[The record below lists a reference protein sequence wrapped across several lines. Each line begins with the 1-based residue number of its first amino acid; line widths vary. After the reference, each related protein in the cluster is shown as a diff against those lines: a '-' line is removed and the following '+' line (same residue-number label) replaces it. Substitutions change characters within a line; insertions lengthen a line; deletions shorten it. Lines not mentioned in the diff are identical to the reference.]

1 VICPS
6 GDHAR
11 GRQCRCIIS
20 AQNWNPR
27 ALWTFEFGGTVN
39 RSQQFQ
45 HIKSNAPRSDSAAAH
60 GTAEF
65 VRSPHALDSSDASI
79 EELPVVVRRILL
91 VEDETMI
98 AMMVEDFLVDL
109 GWEVIVLA
117 GTLDRAL
124 AMARDADIDAAILDV
139 NLRGQD
145 SFAAA
150 DILSERKIPFVF
162 ASGYG
167 VDVIDDRFRG
177 VPTLTKPFQRDELER
192 ALGRAM
198 AEKSADGSA

>member
-1 VICPS
+1 M
-6 GDHAR
+6 
-11 GRQCRCIIS
+11 
-20 AQNWNPR
+20 
-27 ALWTFEFGGTVN
+27 
-39 RSQQFQ
+39 
-45 HIKSNAPRSDSAAAH
+45 
-60 GTAEF
+60 
-65 VRSPHALDSSDASI
+65 
-79 EELPVVVRRILL
+79 VVRRILL

-150 DILSERKIPFVF
+150 DVLSERKIPFVF
-162 ASGYG
+162 ASGYC
-167 VDVIDDRFRG
+167 VDGIDNRFRG